1 MLSKQA
7 HSNRDKYLGNK
18 QSESKLNVMGER
30 YKKKR
35 KEKEKKSQIN

>member
-18 QSESKLNVMGER
+18 QSESKLNVIGER
-30 YKKKR
+30 YKK